1 VRLVVIGGAFAYIRF
16 VRGRVLR
23 ASCEPE
29 VEATEVTLP
38 DSTRALAV
46 TAIIKNNGSL
56 RLVFP
61 EGCNQ
66 TSTISRADAALW
78 SDACQYGEV
87 LWTSGTCHE
96 KDLLTVEGIKDL
108 TIKLEPGERIRR
120 HLLIPVPYNHYLSH
134 RGAASQCFAYKLEL
148 KIEAAPMMMFRTR
161 EYGAPRRLWGRD
173 GGRRVPGRGERKAL
187 EFACPVPGCK
197 ERRFSVRPPECRLHR
212 VTMVPAKED
221 SFPERRAA
229 IEQARKDE

>member
-1 VRLVVIGGAFAYIRF
+1 MRTALLLAVATVPPKTPLWQSIPASISSILAGAAVVIGGAFAYIRF

-29 VEATEVTLP
+29 VEATEITLP

-66 TSTISRADAALW
+66 TLTISRADSALW

-96 KDLLTVEGIKDL
+96 EDLLTVEGIKDL

-120 HLLIPVPYNHYLSH
+120 HLLIPVPYNHCLSH

-148 KIEAAPMMMFRTR
+148 KIEAAPMMMFR
-161 EYGAPRRLWGRD
+161 ARD
-173 GGRRVPGRGERKAL
+173 AGVWRTE
-187 EFACPVPGCK
+187 
-197 ERRFSVRPPECRLHR
+197 
-212 VTMVPAKED
+212 
-221 SFPERRAA
+221 A
-229 IEQARKDE
+229 IVGP